1 MDTDNHILLQILG
14 KMMSTLLA
22 VHGGYCG
29 FVTDIAILRF
39 MPSVNNFHRVFYQKE
54 MLGCIAVTLHILSR
68 CHSVR
73 CLML

>member
-39 MPSVNNFHRVFYQKE
+39 MPSVNNFHRVFFIIRK
-54 MLGCIAVTLHILSR
+54 CWAVLHS
-68 CHSVR
+68 HSTYFPVVTQYGV
-73 CLML
+73 